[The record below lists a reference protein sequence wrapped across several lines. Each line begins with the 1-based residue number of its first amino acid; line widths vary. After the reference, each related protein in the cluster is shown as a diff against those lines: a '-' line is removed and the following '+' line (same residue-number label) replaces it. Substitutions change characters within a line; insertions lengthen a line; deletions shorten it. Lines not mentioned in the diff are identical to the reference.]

1 MTETP
6 SSSPAPRPGVRRTTR
21 RSVLW
26 VTPVVLATV
35 TAPAF
40 AASPPLP
47 LKVTATNEGTGGSN
61 KLLLTFTTGV
71 GPLTLTQVTRNGTV
85 IAMNPTSGISAAG
98 GTSEG
103 TGQSY
108 VAGASYLV
116 SYVYQGTPFTQSVV
130 AT

>member
-1 MTETP
+1 M
-6 SSSPAPRPGVRRTTR
+6 
-21 RSVLW
+21 
-26 VTPVVLATV
+26 VLATV

-47 LKVTATNEGTGGSN
+47 LKITATNGGTGGSN

-71 GPLTLTQVTRNGTV
+71 GPLTLTQVTRNGNAIT
-85 IAMNPTSGISAAG
+85 MNPTSGISASG
-98 GTSEG
+98 GTTEG

-116 SYVYQGTPFTQSVV
+116 SYVYQATPFTQDVV
-130 AT
+130 AS